1 MALVTPTEAIR
12 LTGRS
17 KAAFYKDVKAGR
29 VSKTMKDGKTFYDTS
44 ELVRAYGEL
53 KNTGLAQ
60 PSAKTARE
68 DDERLAAMRQEIE
81 LLRALLAE
89 KDSHISSLKDSL
101 RLLEYSKKDE
111 SPSVSRETK
120 QETGLSPLGLLR
132 RIFKD

>member
-29 VSKTMKDGKTFYDTS
+29 VSKTLKDNKTFFDTS
-44 ELVRAYGEL
+44 ELVRVYGEL
-53 KNTGLAQ
+53 KSTGLVEQSKETAQ
-60 PSAKTARE
+60 V
-68 DDERLAAMRQEIE
+68 DESRLVAMKQEIE
-81 LLRALLAE
+81 LLRALITE

-111 SPSVSRETK
+111 SPSVSNETNQETK
-120 QETGLSPLGLLR
+120 KKPKGLLK
-132 RIFKD
+132 RIFGN